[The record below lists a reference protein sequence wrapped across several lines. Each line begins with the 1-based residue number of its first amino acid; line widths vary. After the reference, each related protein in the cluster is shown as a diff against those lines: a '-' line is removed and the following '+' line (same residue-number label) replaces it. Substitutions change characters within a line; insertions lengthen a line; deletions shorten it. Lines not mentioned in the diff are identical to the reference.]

1 MEARAVPQQVSSRI
15 IRDPRILGGEPTVK
29 GTRIPV
35 WSIVVTH
42 RYYGDTEQVCRA
54 YPMLDRAAVEEALA
68 YYKVNAEEIDRS
80 ITENGA
86 EVD

>member
-42 RYYGDTEQVCRA
+42 RYYGDTE
-54 YPMLDRAAVEEALA
+54 
-68 YYKVNAEEIDRS
+68 
-80 ITENGA
+80 
-86 EVD
+86 